1 MVILTAFYES
11 DDAEQNNY
19 GYYYNRYNN
28 SCTHISCSLL
38 GMLVFYLISIHYNVN
53 VYELSEKCLRNI
65 NMKVFSVKLSDFFN
79 TEIQFPIEVQELMK
93 EAHKLLKMEAFEVYG
108 GCGQESV
115 VFQLIYG
122 GARWRIFYTADIS

>member
-38 GMLVFYLISIHYNVN
+38 GMLVFYLISIHYNAN

-65 NMKVFSVKLSDFFN
+65 NMKVFSVKISDFFN
-79 TEIQFPIEVQELMK
+79 ARFNFAEGWIRVDYLRGMLP
-93 EAHKLLKMEAFEVYG
+93 KLCFSCYAWK
-108 GCGQESV
+108 
-115 VFQLIYG
+115 
-122 GARWRIFYTADIS
+122 